1 MVKFVSVS
9 LISIF
14 LIINAVYTQ
23 GITTTADENSP
34 LNAQPTVDEGSEDT
48 TTTSDYY
55 YYYYDGETTGNNDQD
70 TTVAQMTT
78 VGGNQL

>member
-1 MVKFVSVS
+1 MDDLVPER
-9 LISIF
+9 
-14 LIINAVYTQ
+14 LIIWRVLEHHILTSSVHFCV
-23 GITTTADENSP
+23 DENSP